1 MFVRIH
7 KSYRNVVAICDKELV
22 GKKFEDG
29 KKQLDL
35 LENFYKGE
43 EANKEGVIAL
53 ILRQAREDATFNI
66 VGEKSI
72 AAAIEAGIITKE
84 SVARVQNI
92 PFALTLL

>member
-1 MFVRIH
+1 
-7 KSYRNVVAICDKELV
+7 VVAICDKELV
-22 GKKFEDG
+22 GKKFEEG

-35 LENFYKGE
+35 RENFYKGE